1 MRGIGLAIA
10 IATLGALGNA
20 LFVYGQRRAQVSEAP
35 FVFVTLYLAMATVF
49 CLLLIPFLP
58 KTNVMALVTQ
68 NFMWAFWTGLG
79 LAITMIA
86 FYFLYT
92 CFGATFYALYS
103 AIAILTLT
111 LLVGRVLLREPI
123 TLFHIGAILLA
134 VGSVLLFTLGR
145 ARALPSA

>member
-10 IATLGALGNA
+10 IATIGALGNA
-20 LFVYGQRRAQVSEAP
+20 LFVYGQRRAHVSDAP
-35 FVFVTLYLAMATVF
+35 FVFVTLYLIIATTCCFLAV
-49 CLLLIPFLP
+49 PFLP

-79 LAITMIA
+79 LAVTMIS

-92 CFGATFYALYS
+92 HFGATFYALYS
-103 AIAILTLT
+103 VISILTTT
-111 LLVGRVLLREPI
+111 LLVGQILLREPI
-123 TLFHIGAILLA
+123 NIFHVGAIILA

-145 ARALPSA
+145 TRLSA